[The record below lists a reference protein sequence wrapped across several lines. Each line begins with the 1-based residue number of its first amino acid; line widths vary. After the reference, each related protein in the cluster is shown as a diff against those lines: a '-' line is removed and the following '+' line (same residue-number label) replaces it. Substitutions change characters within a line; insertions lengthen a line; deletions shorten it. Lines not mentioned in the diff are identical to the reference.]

1 MRLLVKIN
9 LLKSFKVLKGMLY
22 LEGMIQKIKLQK
34 EQYALQIEL
43 GNEVFIPTEL
53 SQDDFPMS
61 FRYYDPILNVLDDTI
76 SNERKELFFIR
87 NQLNVR
93 NFK

>member
-1 MRLLVKIN
+1 
-9 LLKSFKVLKGMLY
+9 MLY
-22 LEGMIQKIKLQK
+22 LEGMIQKIKLHK

-53 SQDDFPMS
+53 SQDEFPMS
-61 FRYYDPILNVLDDTI
+61 FRYYDSILNVLDDTI

-87 NQLNVR
+87 N
-93 NFK
+93 